1 MVAKAEWPSTGP
13 DPLCE
18 PLSAAVFGFDHPALL
33 EHFSG
38 VLQIAIPAAVLVV
51 CSLAFAVW
59 TRARVSARVSR
70 AVRDLTAGLGREAE
84 LASSLDPAEVTT
96 RVLAAVAALPGAD
109 AALLILDGRAEA
121 VGLSDQEVERA
132 TLETPRN
139 TNLRSMEVVYRYRID
154 EVEGGGNLPR
164 AALVVP
170 LRTGDGTIGSLSA
183 VTRSNPP
190 AFPDES
196 ADALEALALRAGPA
210 LGNAQRF
217 VEATRI
223 SELDPLTGLGNRRVF
238 HQLLAREVARSRRYG
253 RRLALIV
260 LDLDDFKRINDR
272 LGHLAGDEVL
282 AEVANRMRSCI
293 RSTDVGCRVGGDEF
307 AVILPESNR
316 GDADHLAARIE
327 RAVGSEPIA
336 KAGTL
341 KISAGVAELSPDDT
355 PSDLFERADEDLYRA
370 KAAAQ
375 RDRAR
380 GSA

>member
-1 MVAKAEWPSTGP
+1 MVAKAEGPSTDA
-13 DPLCE
+13 DPLCKR
-18 PLSAAVFGFDHPALL
+18 LSAAVYGFGHPGLL
-33 EHFSG
+33 EHCR
-38 VLQIAIPAAVLVV
+38 VLLEIAIPAAVIAV
-51 CSLAFAVW
+51 CSVAFALW
-59 TRARVSARVSR
+59 TRARVASRVSR
-70 AVRDLTAGLGREAE
+70 ALCDLTAE
-84 LASSLDPAEVTT
+84 LASSLDPAEVTA
-96 RVLAAVAALPGAD
+96 RVLAAAAALPGAD
-109 AALLILDGRAEA
+109 GALLILDGRAEA

-139 TNLRSMEVVYRYRID
+139 TNLRSMEVLYRYRID
-154 EVEGGGNLPR
+154 EVEGGGSLAR

-183 VTRSNPP
+183 VTRRNPP
-190 AFPDES
+190 AFPDEA
-196 ADALEALALRAGPA
+196 ADGLEALGLRAGPA

-217 VEATRI
+217 VDATRL

-238 HQLLAREVARSRRYG
+238 HQVLAREVARSRRYG

-282 AEVANRMRSCI
+282 AEVASRMRSCI
-293 RSTDVGCRVGGDEF
+293 RSTDIGCRVGGDEF
-307 AVILPESNR
+307 AILLPESNR
-316 GDADHLAARIE
+316 GDADHLAARVE

-370 KAAAQ
+370 KAAAK

>member
-1 MVAKAEWPSTGP
+1 MVAKAEGPSTGA
-13 DPLCE
+13 DPLCKR
-18 PLSAAVFGFDHPALL
+18 LSAAVYGFGHPGLLEHCRALL
-33 EHFSG
+33 E
-38 VLQIAIPAAVLVV
+38 IAIPAAVIAA
-51 CSLAFAVW
+51 CSVAFALW
-59 TRARVSARVSR
+59 TRARVASRVSR
-70 AVRDLTAGLGREAE
+70 ALGDLTAGLGREAE
-84 LASSLDPAEVTT
+84 LASSLDPAEVTA
-96 RVLAAVAALPGAD
+96 RVLAAAAALPGAD
-109 AALLILDGRAEA
+109 GALLILDGRAEA

-154 EVEGGGNLPR
+154 EVEGGGSLAR

-183 VTRSNPP
+183 VTRRNPP
-190 AFPDES
+190 AFPDEA
-196 ADALEALALRAGPA
+196 ADGLEALGLRAGPA

-217 VEATRI
+217 VEATRL

-238 HQLLAREVARSRRYG
+238 HQVLAREVARSRRYG
-253 RRLALIV
+253 RRLSLIV

-293 RSTDVGCRVGGDEF
+293 RSTDIGCRVGGDEF
-307 AVILPESNR
+307 AILLPESNR
-316 GDADHLAARIE
+316 GDADHLAARVE

-370 KAAAQ
+370 KAAAK

>member
-1 MVAKAEWPSTGP
+1 M
-13 DPLCE
+13 L
-18 PLSAAVFGFDHPALL
+18 LIAV
-33 EHFSG
+33 
-38 VLQIAIPAAVLVV
+38 PAAVLVA
-51 CSLAFAVW
+51 CSIAYALW
-59 TRARVSARVSR
+59 TRASVSRRVSQALG
-70 AVRDLTAGLGREAE
+70 DLSDGLGRDAE
-84 LASSLDPAEVTT
+84 LASSLDPADVVA
-96 RVLAAVAALPGAD
+96 RALAAAAALPGAD
-109 AALLILDGRAEA
+109 AALLILDGRSEA
-121 VGLSDQEVERA
+121 LGLSEQEIERA
-132 TLETPRN
+132 ALETPRN
-139 TNLRSMEVVYRYRID
+139 TNLRSMEVVYRYRLE

-164 AALVVP
+164 GALVVP

-183 VTRSNPP
+183 ITRSNPP
-190 AFPDES
+190 AFPDEA
-196 ADALEALALRAGPA
+196 ADVLEALALRAGPA

-217 VEATRI
+217 VEATRL

-253 RRLALIV
+253 RRLSLIV

-293 RSTDVGCRVGGDEF
+293 RSTDIGCRVGGDEF
-307 AVILPESNR
+307 AVLLPESNR

-370 KAAAQ
+370 KAAAK

-380 GSA
+380 GSAS

>member
-1 MVAKAEWPSTGP
+1 V
-13 DPLCE
+13 
-18 PLSAAVFGFDHPALL
+18 L
-33 EHFSG
+33 E
-38 VLQIAIPAAVLVV
+38 IAIPAALLVV
-51 CSLAFAVW
+51 ATLALALW
-59 TRARVSARVSR
+59 TRAKVASRVSR
-70 AVRDLTAGLGREAE
+70 AVRDLSAGLGREAE
-84 LASSLDPAEVTT
+84 LASSLDPAEVTS
-96 RVLAAVAALPGAD
+96 RVLAAAAALPGAD
-109 AALLILDGRAEA
+109 AALLILDGHPEA
-121 VGLSDQEVERA
+121 VGLSDQEIERA

-139 TNLRSMEVVYRYRID
+139 TNLRSMEVVYRYRLE
-154 EVEGGGNLPR
+154 EVEGAGNLPR

-170 LRTGDGTIGSLSA
+170 LRTGEGAIGSLSA

-190 AFPDES
+190 AFPDEA
-196 ADALEALALRAGPA
+196 ADALEALGLRAGPA

-217 VEATRI
+217 VEATRL

-282 AEVANRMRSCI
+282 AEVANRMRACI
-293 RSTDVGCRVGGDEF
+293 RSTDIGCRVGGDEF
-307 AVILPESNR
+307 AVLLPESNR

-341 KISAGVAELSPDDT
+341 KISAGVAELSPEDT

-370 KAAAQ
+370 KSAAK

-380 GSA
+380 GA

>member
-1 MVAKAEWPSTGP
+1 MVAKARGPSTGP
-13 DPLCE
+13 NPVSKT
-18 PLSAAVFGFDHPALL
+18 LSAGFFGFDHPGLL
-33 EHFSG
+33 EHLSG
-38 VLQIAIPAAVLVV
+38 VLQIAIPAAVIVL
-51 CSLAFAVW
+51 CSVGFALW
-59 TRARVSARVSR
+59 TRARVSRRV
-70 AVRDLTAGLGREAE
+70 AQALRDLTAGLGREAE
-84 LASSLDPAEVTT
+84 LASSLEPAEVTA
-96 RVLAAVAALPGAD
+96 RVLAAAAALPGAD

-121 VGLSDQEVERA
+121 VGLTDQEAERA
-132 TLETPRN
+132 ALETPRN
-139 TNLRSMEVVYRYRID
+139 TNLRSMQVAYRYRID
-154 EVEGGGNLPR
+154 EVDGGGNLAR

-190 AFPDES
+190 AFPDEA
-196 ADALEALALRAGPA
+196 ADALEALGLRAGPA

-223 SELDPLTGLGNRRVF
+223 SELDPLTGLGNRRLF

-253 RRLALIV
+253 RRLSLIV
-260 LDLDDFKRINDR
+260 LDLDDFKRVNDR

-282 AEVANRMRSCI
+282 AEVANRMRTCI

-355 PSDLFERADEDLYRA
+355 PNDLFERADEDLYRA
-370 KAAAQ
+370 KAATK

-380 GSA
+380 DSA

>member
-1 MVAKAEWPSTGP
+1 MVAKARGPSTGP
-13 DPLCE
+13 NPVSKT
-18 PLSAAVFGFDHPALL
+18 LSAGFFGFDHPGLL
-33 EHFSG
+33 EHLSG
-38 VLQIAIPAAVLVV
+38 VLQIAIPAAVIVL
-51 CSLAFAVW
+51 CSVGFALW
-59 TRARVSARVSR
+59 TRARVSRRV
-70 AVRDLTAGLGREAE
+70 AQALRDLTAGLGREAE
-84 LASSLDPAEVTT
+84 LASSLEPAEVTA
-96 RVLAAVAALPGAD
+96 RVLAAAAALPGAD

-121 VGLSDQEVERA
+121 VGLTDQEAERA
-132 TLETPRN
+132 ALETPRN
-139 TNLRSMEVVYRYRID
+139 TNLRSMQVAYRYRID
-154 EVEGGGNLPR
+154 EVDGGGNLAR

-190 AFPDES
+190 AFPDEA
-196 ADALEALALRAGPA
+196 ADALEELGLRAGPA

-223 SELDPLTGLGNRRVF
+223 SELDPLTGLGNRRLF

-253 RRLALIV
+253 RRLSLIV
-260 LDLDDFKRINDR
+260 LDLDDFKRVNDR

-282 AEVANRMRSCI
+282 AEVANRMRTCI

-355 PSDLFERADEDLYRA
+355 PNDLFERADEDLYRA
-370 KAAAQ
+370 KAATK

-380 GSA
+380 DSA

>member
-1 MVAKAEWPSTGP
+1 MVAKAEGPSTDA
-13 DPLCE
+13 DPLCKR
-18 PLSAAVFGFDHPALL
+18 LSAAVYGFGHPGLL
-33 EHFSG
+33 EHCR
-38 VLQIAIPAAVLVV
+38 VLLEIAIPAAVIAV
-51 CSLAFAVW
+51 CSVAFALW
-59 TRARVSARVSR
+59 TRARVASRVSR
-70 AVRDLTAGLGREAE
+70 ALRDLTAGLGREAE
-84 LASSLDPAEVTT
+84 LASSLDPAEVTA
-96 RVLAAVAALPGAD
+96 RVLAAAAALPGAD
-109 AALLILDGRAEA
+109 GALLILDGRAEA
-121 VGLSDQEVERA
+121 VGLSDEEVERA

-139 TNLRSMEVVYRYRID
+139 TNLRSMEVLYRYRID
-154 EVEGGGNLPR
+154 EVEGGGSLAR

-183 VTRSNPP
+183 VTRRNPP
-190 AFPDES
+190 AFPDEA
-196 ADALEALALRAGPA
+196 ADGLEALGLRAGPA

-217 VEATRI
+217 VDATRL

-238 HQLLAREVARSRRYG
+238 HQVLAREVARSRRYG

-282 AEVANRMRSCI
+282 AEVASRMRSCI
-293 RSTDVGCRVGGDEF
+293 RSTDIGCRVGGDEF
-307 AVILPESNR
+307 AILLPESNR
-316 GDADHLAARIE
+316 GDADHLAARVE

-370 KAAAQ
+370 KAAAK

>member
-1 MVAKAEWPSTGP
+1 MVAKAEGPSTDA
-13 DPLCE
+13 DPLCKR
-18 PLSAAVFGFDHPALL
+18 LSAAVYGFGHPGLL
-33 EHFSG
+33 EHCR
-38 VLQIAIPAAVLVV
+38 VLLEIAIPAAVIAV
-51 CSLAFAVW
+51 CSMAFAFW
-59 TRARVSARVSR
+59 TRARVASRVSR
-70 AVRDLTAGLGREAE
+70 ALRDLTAGLGREAE
-84 LASSLDPAEVTT
+84 LASSLDPAEVTA
-96 RVLAAVAALPGAD
+96 RVLAAAAALPGAD
-109 AALLILDGRAEA
+109 GALLILDGRAEA

-139 TNLRSMEVVYRYRID
+139 TNLRSMEVLYRYRID
-154 EVEGGGNLPR
+154 EVEGGGSLAR

-183 VTRSNPP
+183 VTRRNPP
-190 AFPDES
+190 AFPDEA
-196 ADALEALALRAGPA
+196 ADGLEALGLRAGPA

-217 VEATRI
+217 VDATRL

-238 HQLLAREVARSRRYG
+238 HQVLAREVARSRRYG

-282 AEVANRMRSCI
+282 AEVASRMRSCI
-293 RSTDVGCRVGGDEF
+293 RSTDIGCRVGGDEF
-307 AVILPESNR
+307 AILLPESNR
-316 GDADHLAARIE
+316 GDADHLAARVE

-370 KAAAQ
+370 KAAAK

-380 GSA
+380 GA

>member
-1 MVAKAEWPSTGP
+1 MVAKAEGPSTDA
-13 DPLCE
+13 DPLCKR
-18 PLSAAVFGFDHPALL
+18 LSAAVYGFGHPGLL
-33 EHFSG
+33 EHCR
-38 VLQIAIPAAVLVV
+38 VLLEIAIPAAVIAV
-51 CSLAFAVW
+51 CSMAFAFW
-59 TRARVSARVSR
+59 TRARVASRVSR
-70 AVRDLTAGLGREAE
+70 ALRDLTAGLGREAE
-84 LASSLDPAEVTT
+84 LASSLDPAEVTA
-96 RVLAAVAALPGAD
+96 RVLAAAAALPGAD
-109 AALLILDGRAEA
+109 GALLILDGRAEA
-121 VGLSDQEVERA
+121 VGLSDEEVERA

-139 TNLRSMEVVYRYRID
+139 TNLRSMEVLYRYRID
-154 EVEGGGNLPR
+154 EVEGGGSLAR

-183 VTRSNPP
+183 VTRRNPP
-190 AFPDES
+190 AFPDEA
-196 ADALEALALRAGPA
+196 ADGLEALGLRAGPA

-217 VEATRI
+217 VDATRL

-238 HQLLAREVARSRRYG
+238 HQVLAREVARSRRYG

-282 AEVANRMRSCI
+282 AEVASRMRSCI
-293 RSTDVGCRVGGDEF
+293 RSTDIGCRVGGDEF
-307 AVILPESNR
+307 AILLPESNR
-316 GDADHLAARIE
+316 GDADHLAARVE

-370 KAAAQ
+370 KAAAK